1 MINNKK
7 NQVKQGTCQAPF
19 LVPPKTEVFRGKRGD
34 ETMAMII
41 VSIAIILIITASV
54 MIFMSDKAS
63 GKAIQS
69 EIKAKQAALLIDAA
83 KPGTTIFVDY
93 SVQIEGNEVIFEDA
107 RYSFFNNA
115 DVTYRNVN
123 GGTEITI

>member
-1 MINNKK
+1 MN
-7 NQVKQGTCQAPF
+7 
-19 LVPPKTEVFRGKRGD
+19 KRGD
-34 ETMAMII
+34 ETIAMII

-69 EIKAKQAALLIDAA
+69 EIKAKQAVLLIDAA

-93 SVQIEGNEVIFEDA
+93 DLQIEGNEVIFENA

-115 DVTYRNVN
+115 DVTYRKIE
-123 GGTEITI
+123 GGTEVSIK